1 MSTAQATRPDGRK
14 LDRRGRLRSPAA
26 MPGYNKG
33 KVPVTKGHK
42 LPPDPIRVEET
53 VALLDACGPLRA
65 GRAAELSA
73 LRLRALII
81 VLWRTG
87 LRISEALALEE
98 RDLNRADLAVTVRRG
113 KGDKR
118 RLSAMDEWG
127 WKEIEGWLTA
137 RQELPFGAI
146 FCVLSGLTAGQSL
159 SDTDARRQLREA
171 AKRAGLRRRVNP
183 HSFRHAL
190 AVELWREGVDLFRIQ
205 RQLGHCRLDVTSI
218 YLSSVAPVEILEPIG
233 HRRPPTMA
241 VPSAMLRQ

>member
-1 MSTAQATRPDGRK
+1 MSAATVSDVPVRT

-26 MPGYNKG
+26 MPGFNKG
-33 KVPVTKGHK
+33 NVPVTKGRR

-53 VALLDACGPLRA
+53 VALLGACGPLRA
-65 GRAAELSA
+65 GRMAELSA

-98 RDLNRADLAVTVRRG
+98 RDLNRADLAITVRRG

-118 RLSAMDEWG
+118 RLSAMDEWA
-127 WKEIEGWLTA
+127 WKEIETWLAA

-146 FCVLSGLTAGQSL
+146 FCVLSGPTAGQPL
-159 SDTDARRQLREA
+159 SDTDARRQLRDA
-171 AKRAGLRRRVNP
+171 AKRAGLRRRANP
-183 HSFRHAL
+183 HSFRHAH
-190 AVELWREGVDLFRIQ
+190 AVELWREDIDVYTIQ
-205 RQLGHCRLDVTSI
+205 QQLGHARLDVTAA
-218 YLSSVAPVEILEPIG
+218 YLRGVAPVEILEPIG

-241 VPSAMLRQ
+241 VPSATPRR